1 MLNME
6 IFISTFY
13 RRRFEFNSMKN
24 FSNLPHLNG
33 YETRN
38 SFSNWFLGQRLL
50 SNKRRWKFFKGTN
63 DDLRYEFFY
72 MLVVESLLMN
82 LREKSLQRIKVFT
95 GSSASLIIFNVRK
108 LNFQRT
114 IFDYPIV
121 LYWNKKENVSID
133 DFIKIFRL
141 E

>member
-63 DDLRYEFFY
+63 DDLRYEFF
-72 MLVVESLLMN
+72 LHVGCRIIINEL
-82 LREKSLQRIKVFT
+82 EKKSLQRIKVFT

-121 LYWNKKENVSID
+121 LYWNKKEYIHWR
-133 DFIKIFRL
+133 FY
-141 E
+141 